1 MPITRNLRAQTVI
14 AIKAPV
20 PDGTSRPL
28 IIIFS
33 YSPRQTKHVC
43 GVYTPM
49 KALSASPL
57 STWAIFSVD
66 SPTNWNW
73 HRHRP
78 NMSSDIVIQN
88 FFVNH
93 SIFILHS
100 TPKHQHSTLIAF
112 LPYYSLSN
120 PTETAH
126 HMSRIIQNQHY
137 IGKLTI
143 EWIVWVTYEVNIQY
157 PTKEFSLIRRSH
169 MSTLIISSFYSE

>member
-1 MPITRNLRAQTVI
+1 MWYPEVCCKNYLHYDFPHVCIYHNTHQMNILIMPITRNLRAQTVI

-66 SPTNWNW
+66 SPTNW
-73 HRHRP
+73 HRP

-100 TPKHQHSTLIAF
+100 TSQAPTLNTDCILAV
-112 LPYYSLSN
+112 LQSL
-120 PTETAH
+120 
-126 HMSRIIQNQHY
+126 
-137 IGKLTI
+137 
-143 EWIVWVTYEVNIQY
+143 
-157 PTKEFSLIRRSH
+157 
-169 MSTLIISSFYSE
+169 